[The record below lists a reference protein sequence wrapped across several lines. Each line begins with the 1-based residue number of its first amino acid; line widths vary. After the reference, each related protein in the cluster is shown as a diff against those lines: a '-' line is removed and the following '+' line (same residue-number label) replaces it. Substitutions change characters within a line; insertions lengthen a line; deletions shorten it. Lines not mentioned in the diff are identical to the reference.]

1 MDTPDWQ
8 TLCRISI
15 GISKRSTSTNAWAA
29 LDSGYQGVYYN
40 IGVMQAR
47 LTRYDDAIS
56 SLLKQRQ
63 NADDADNE
71 KLLADVYDAKGMKGE
86 AAEARRK
93 AAQLQAAQ

>member
-1 MDTPDWQ
+1 LSDQHRNPEA
-8 TLCRISI
+8 LEEY
-15 GISKRSTSTNAWAA
+15 KRVAA

>member
-1 MDTPDWQ
+1 
-8 TLCRISI
+8 
-15 GISKRSTSTNAWAA
+15 
-29 LDSGYQGVYYN
+29 
-40 IGVMQAR
+40 MQAR

-63 NADDADNE
+63 TADDADNE

-93 AAQLQAAQ
+93 AAQFQASQ

>member
-1 MDTPDWQ
+1 
-8 TLCRISI
+8 
-15 GISKRSTSTNAWAA
+15 
-29 LDSGYQGVYYN
+29 
-40 IGVMQAR
+40 
-47 LTRYDDAIS
+47 
-56 SLLKQRQ
+56 LKQRQ